1 MRRIGRWVGFSILVV
16 LVALVLAIASA
27 RFHDGPLGIIAG
39 GPLRSGE
46 LLPSAG
52 VDWSFADAVREIE
65 LQLVNPPRSRTVWV
79 IVHEGQL
86 YVPCGF
92 LKVPLW
98 KQWPQQALKDGRAMA
113 RILGKRYEFQ
123 AVRVEDPDVHAS
135 VTTLVAQKYGLR
147 REGPADPEKTW
158 VFRLDPRS

>member
-1 MRRIGRWVGFSILVV
+1 MLVV
-16 LVALVLAIASA
+16 LVSLVLTIVSA

-46 LLPSAG
+46 LLPSKG
-52 VDWSFADAVREIE
+52 VDWSFADPVREIE
-65 LQLVNPPRSRTVWV
+65 LQLVDPPRSRTVWV
-79 IVHEGQL
+79 VVREGQL
-86 YVPCGF
+86 YVACGF

-98 KQWPQQALKDGRAMA
+98 KQWPHQALKDGRAVA

-123 AVRVEDPDVHAS
+123 AVRVEDPNVHAS

-147 REGPADPEKTW
+147 REGPAGPDNTW
-158 VFRLDPRS
+158 VFRLDPPS